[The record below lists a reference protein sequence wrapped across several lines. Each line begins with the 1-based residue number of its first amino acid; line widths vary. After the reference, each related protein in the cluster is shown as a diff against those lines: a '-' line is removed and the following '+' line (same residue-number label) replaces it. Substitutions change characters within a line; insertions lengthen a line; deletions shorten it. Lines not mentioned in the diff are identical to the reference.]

1 MLSTFFCK
9 SVEPDFK
16 KSGKGDSHVHGALRA
31 RLRHKVFYNWFPK
44 KYSNIQWYFGKHCTC
59 LGVVPS
65 LLFSGQ
71 LHIDWLLLVN
81 SNLSYWYEQL
91 DYTGHVVQLMN

>member
-16 KSGKGDSHVHGALRA
+16 KSGKGDSHVHGTLGA

-44 KYSNIQWYFGKHCTC
+44 DTVTYNDI
-59 LGVVPS
+59 
-65 LLFSGQ
+65 
-71 LHIDWLLLVN
+71 LV
-81 SNLSYWYEQL
+81 STALA
-91 DYTGHVVQLMN
+91 